1 MVSSGRLGIY
11 FRGIARMQGWSQDL
25 IKALSQGGNKVKVK
39 DIVPL
44 YINITK
50 ISKLQRAVRVKALP
64 KGWEIISTYQQINC
78 FQNR

>member
-39 DIVPL
+39 DIVQL
-44 YINITK
+44 YIQYNKDIETATRSKSQGLTQRMERSFQPTK
-50 ISKLQRAVRVKALP
+50 R
-64 KGWEIISTYQQINC
+64 
-78 FQNR
+78 